1 MKKIASYAAA
11 AAILF
16 ASLMALSG
24 CKGSKNTKV
33 LLPNVSGKAGE
44 IVVVIERGEWE
55 GNVGNTL
62 RDILA
67 GDCPYLAQR
76 EPLFT
81 LANVPPSAFNNMFK
95 VHRNIIIVNVNPQNA
110 KEGMLYTE
118 NKWARPQSVAQVSAF
133 TEENA
138 VNILKENAA
147 ILPEFFE
154 QAERNRIIANSIL
167 YEESSL
173 RPVVQQL
180 TGGIMH
186 FPSGYK
192 LKKATNDFVWIADEK
207 QYVDHHVVIYKY
219 PVPAGDPFSSESIVE
234 KHNEFMKNNVPGMF
248 ENTWMTTSTAFP
260 LTTLSKRYHGIDF
273 METRGMWEVYNDFM
287 GGPFVSHSMYSKDGK
302 DIIVL
307 EAFVYAPKFDKRQIL
322 REVESLLYSFEWVK

>member
-1 MKKIASYAAA
+1 MKKIASYAAV

-95 VHRNIIIVNVNPQNA
+95 VI
-110 KEGMLYTE
+110 
-118 NKWARPQSVAQVSAF
+118 
-133 TEENA
+133 
-138 VNILKENAA
+138 
-147 ILPEFFE
+147 
-154 QAERNRIIANSIL
+154 
-167 YEESSL
+167 
-173 RPVVQQL
+173 
-180 TGGIMH
+180 
-186 FPSGYK
+186 
-192 LKKATNDFVWIADEK
+192 
-207 QYVDHHVVIYKY
+207 
-219 PVPAGDPFSSESIVE
+219 
-234 KHNEFMKNNVPGMF
+234 
-248 ENTWMTTSTAFP
+248 
-260 LTTLSKRYHGIDF
+260 
-273 METRGMWEVYNDFM
+273 
-287 GGPFVSHSMYSKDGK
+287 
-302 DIIVL
+302 
-307 EAFVYAPKFDKRQIL
+307 
-322 REVESLLYSFEWVK
+322 